1 MSVHKAWKLIP
12 PSALVSQLAHEAGLT
27 PLQAHLLL
35 NRGISDP
42 IQAESFLCPRLT
54 NMADPMLMKDMD
66 DALGV
71 ILNAIDNKEKIT
83 IYGDYDADG
92 LTATALLLNFFSSI
106 GITISYYIPN
116 RLKEGY
122 GLNNEAIKKISE
134 NGTRLIITVDCGISN
149 EKEIVFARSL
159 GINVVV
165 TDHHQIPE
173 GFQANCP
180 VINPHQPDC
189 RFPFKHLAGVG
200 MAFFLAVA
208 IRTALRERGW
218 FGTGS
223 LPDLREYLD
232 LVALGTVAD
241 RVPLLD
247 QNRILVNSGMEIIS
261 RSRWPGIEAMKES
274 AYVAKSNITT
284 EDLAFRLAPRL
295 NAPGRLG
302 DPDIGIQILTV
313 KDPVLANE
321 LALRLNEANS
331 QRQSVERHILD
342 RIDEMIRAEKGIRDR
357 RTVVFAGE
365 GWHKGVLGI
374 VASRLV
380 DIYHRPSLVFSI
392 QDGLAV
398 GSGRSIDGFDL
409 YWALTQLSYLFERF
423 GGHAHAAG
431 FTLKVANVDI
441 LRSELERIAR
451 ETLDDEDLLPTID
464 VDTEISFQDISSEMI
479 GQIKALSPF
488 GQGNPEPLFL
498 ARSLEVLGSWIV
510 GENHLRLRLRQG
522 GETYEAIGF
531 GLADRYSHYGN
542 TINAVFTP
550 EINQWQ
556 GYERV
561 QLKVVDIQN

>member
-1 MSVHKAWKLIP
+1 MSVHKVWKLIP
-12 PSALVSQLAHEAGLT
+12 PSTLASQLAHEAGLT
-27 PLQAHLLL
+27 PLQAQLLL

-42 IQAESFLCPRLT
+42 LQAESFLCPRLAGI
-54 NMADPMLMKDMD
+54 ADPMLLKDMD
-66 DALGV
+66 DALSV
-71 ILNAIDNKEKIT
+71 ILKAIDNKEKIT

-92 LTATALLLNFFSSI
+92 LTATALLINFFSSL
-106 GITISYYIPN
+106 GIPVSYYIPN
-116 RLKEGY
+116 RLEEGY
-122 GLNNEAIKKISE
+122 SLNNEAIKKISK

-180 VINPHQPDC
+180 VINSHQPDC

-208 IRTALRERGW
+208 IRAALRERGW

-223 LPDLREYLD
+223 IPDLKEYLD

-241 RVPLLD
+241 RVPLLGH
-247 QNRILVNSGMEIIS
+247 NRILVNSGMETIS
-261 RSRWPGIEAMKES
+261 VSRWPGINAMKES
-274 AYVAKSNITT
+274 ACVASSKITT

-302 DPDIGIQILTV
+302 DPGIGIQILTI
-313 KDPVLANE
+313 KDPVLAKD

-331 QRQSVERHILD
+331 QRQSVERNILGQIED
-342 RIDEMIRAEKGIRDR
+342 IIRAEKGIGDR
-357 RTVVFAGE
+357 RVLIFGAE

-380 DIYHRPSLVFSI
+380 DLYHRPSLVFGI
-392 QDGLAV
+392 QDDLAV
-398 GSGRSIDGFDL
+398 GSGRSIDGFNL
-409 YWALTQLSYLFERF
+409 YLALTQLGHLFEKF

-431 FTLKVANVDI
+431 FTLKAANLDI
-441 LRSELERIAR
+441 LRSELELIAR
-451 ETLDDEDLLPTID
+451 ETLDDEDLLPVID
-464 VDTEISFQDISSEMI
+464 VDAEISFQDITPEMV

-488 GQGNPEPLFL
+488 GEGNPEPLFL

-510 GENHLRLRLRQG
+510 GENHLKLRLRQG
-522 GETYEAIGF
+522 RETHEAIGF
-531 GLADRYSHYGN
+531 GFADKYPLDGN
-542 TINAVFTP
+542 IINVVFTP

-561 QLKVVDIQN
+561 QLRVVDIQT